1 MLKFY
6 KKRKHMAYK
15 IYNHV
20 ELSQVRGIVIS
31 DISGKEYTLHT
42 KNVKEIFESL
52 RELPVLGFALF
63 KSGSLIVSIQSR
75 SEQAVSTIT
84 KYYRAWR
91 LKSARLRND
100 LALRGLAE
108 YFGHPS
114 RQDFSVG
121 SS

>member
-1 MLKFY
+1 
-6 KKRKHMAYK
+6 MAYK